1 MQTIDKI
8 ASILDVLS
16 AEPELNASEIAE
28 RINLPVPTTHRI
40 LTALVS
46 KGILE
51 KDIRTKHYSLGWAL
65 VRYAKNVR
73 SAEDEKYNL
82 KPINQIM
89 QSLSATLG
97 ETITL
102 ATCTS
107 TRIILIKVIEGSN
120 PLRHCSEE
128 GKSMPLHASA
138 PSKMFIAYM
147 PDKLRARFLKSMTFE
162 KYADKTI
169 TDMPSFLKELEQ
181 VRATGLAFCKNE
193 LTPYCLAI
201 SVPIFNKNGEIL
213 FALTA
218 VGYIE
223 RLNQVY
229 DLVVEKLREAAASI
243 EAVLDTPSG
252 FIMRIKD
259 GNSFLFQAA
268 RLNRRDNP

>member
-1 MQTIDKI
+1 MQTIDKV

-16 AEPELNASEIAE
+16 AESELNASEIAE
-28 RINLPVPTTHRI
+28 RIGLPVPTTHRI

-51 KDIRTKHYSLGWAL
+51 KDMRTKHYSLGWAL

-73 SAEDEKYNL
+73 RAGDEKYNL

-89 QSLSATLG
+89 QSLSAALG

-102 ATCTS
+102 ATYTG
-107 TRIILIKVIEGSN
+107 TRVILIKVIEGSN

-128 GKSMPLHASA
+128 GKSMPLNASA
-138 PSKMFIAYM
+138 PAKMLMAYM
-147 PDKLRARFLKSMTFE
+147 PEKLRARFLKAMTFE
-162 KYADKTI
+162 KYAEDTI
-169 TDMPSFLKELEQ
+169 TDMTAFLSDLEQ
-181 VRATGLAFCKNE
+181 VRAKGLAICKNE

-201 SVPIFNKNGEIL
+201 SVPIFKKNGEIL

-223 RLNQVY
+223 RINQVY

-243 EAVLDTPSG
+243 EAVLDTP
-252 FIMRIKD
+252 
-259 GNSFLFQAA
+259 
-268 RLNRRDNP
+268 